1 MRQGIV
7 LSACVLVVLME
18 GTVAAQGSR
27 RITLEQVKQAA
38 DPPAVSNPLARLGQL
53 QIEAAKQH
61 RLGVQADY
69 FPKFGAVFANL
80 HYTDFLGQFLT
91 VRRPLISNILGV
103 QGAAVAVPIFGQN
116 QTSAALTVTQPITP
130 VFTVYQAVKIARADE
145 RIAIA
150 KAGAPAAR
158 NARRAE
164 LEETYFKLLIA
175 QRRLISAQ
183 LKLRNSESRTL
194 YASNSIEP
202 PRDPGPELEM
212 AETKKALGAVAAEVK
227 KLTASLNLAMGWP
240 EDTELELA
248 IPEPLAENISLEEV
262 ADKSAAANLDIIEAQ
277 ETVVKARAA
286 HAISKLEYVPTIA
299 ALSGYL
305 FQNVI
310 PAVPSNFGYGGAIAS
325 YTLFDFGKREH
336 AVKEAHAQAEM
347 AELGLQLTKAKVAA
361 DVKKSYYELEQS
373 RQLSR
378 MAEKM
383 GSSMAVLMNVSS
395 AAESLDV
402 RAARAEVE
410 TQMLEADLAHRQA
423 FARLNGLMGACQ

>member
-1 MRQGIV
+1 MRRRIV
-7 LSACVLVVLME
+7 LSVCVLAVLVE
-18 GTVAAQGSR
+18 GPLAAQGLR
-27 RITLEQVKQAA
+27 RITLEEVKRAA
-38 DPPAVSNPLARLGQL
+38 DPPAAANPLARLGQL

-80 HYTDFLGQFLT
+80 HYTEYLGQFLT
-91 VRRPLISNILGV
+91 IRRPLVSNILGV
-103 QGAAVAVPIFGQN
+103 QGGAVAVPIFGQD
-116 QTSAALTVTQPITP
+116 QTSAALTFTQPITP
-130 VFTVYQAVKIARADE
+130 LFTIYQAVKIAWADE

-150 KAGAPAAR
+150 KAGVPAAR
-158 NARRAE
+158 NARKSE

-175 QRRLISAQ
+175 QRRLIGAE
-183 LKLRNSESRTL
+183 LKLRNGESRTL
-194 YASNSIEP
+194 YASTSIETP
-202 PRDPGPELEM
+202 HDPGSEVEL
-212 AETKKALGAVAAEVK
+212 ADAKKGVGTVAAEVK

-262 ADKSAAANLDIIEAQ
+262 ADKSAAANLDIIEAEQ
-277 ETVVKARAA
+277 TVVKARAA
-286 HAISKLEYVPTIA
+286 HAISKLEYVPTVA
-299 ALSGYL
+299 AVSGYL
-305 FQNVI
+305 FQNII
-310 PAVPSNFGYGGAIAS
+310 PAVPSNFGYGGVIAS
-325 YTLFDFGKREH
+325 YNLFDFGKREH

-410 TQMLEADLAHRQA
+410 IQMLEADLAHRQA
-423 FARLNGLMGACQ
+423 FARLNGLMGARQ

>member
-1 MRQGIV
+1 MRRRIV
-7 LSACVLVVLME
+7 LSLCVLVSVE
-18 GTVAAQGSR
+18 GPLAAQGSR
-27 RITLEQVKQAA
+27 RITLEEVKRAA
-38 DPPAVSNPLARLGQL
+38 DPPAVANPLARLGQL

-69 FPKFGAVFANL
+69 FPKFGAEFGNL
-80 HYTDFLGQFLT
+80 HYTEFMGQFLT
-91 VRRPLISNILGV
+91 VRRRLLANIAGI
-103 QGAAVAVPIFGQN
+103 QGGAVAVPILGQN
-116 QTSAALTVTQPITP
+116 QTFAALTFTQPLTP
-130 VFTVYQAVKIARADE
+130 LFTVYQAVKIARADE

-150 KAGAPAAR
+150 KAGTPAAR
-158 NARRAE
+158 NARKSE

-175 QRRLISAQ
+175 QRRLIGAE
-183 LKLRNSESRTL
+183 LKLRNSEGKTV
-194 YASNSIEP
+194 YASNAIEM
-202 PRDPGPELEM
+202 PRDPSPEVEL
-212 AETKKALGAVAAEVK
+212 AEARKALGAGAAEVK

-248 IPEPLAENISLEEV
+248 VPEPLAENISLEEV

-286 HAISKLEYVPTIA
+286 HAISKLEYVPTVA
-299 ALSGYL
+299 AVSGYL

-378 MAEKM
+378 MAQKM
-383 GSSMAVLMNVSS
+383 GSSVAVLMNVSS
-395 AAESLDV
+395 APENLDV

-423 FARLNGLMGACQ
+423 FARLNGLMGARQ

>member
-27 RITLEQVKQAA
+27 RITLEQVKRAA
-38 DPPAVSNPLARLGQL
+38 DPPAVSDPLARLGQL

-61 RLGVQADY
+61 RLGLEADY
-69 FPKFGAVFANL
+69 FPKFGAQFANL
-80 HYTDFLGQFLT
+80 HYTEFLGQLLT
-91 VRRPLISNILGV
+91 ERRPVISGILGLPP
-103 QGAAVAVPIFGQN
+103 GSFFVPIFGQN
-116 QTSAALTVTQPITP
+116 QTSAALTFTQPITP
-130 VFTVYQAVKIARADE
+130 LFVVHQAVKIARADE

-164 LEETYFKLLIA
+164 MEETYFKLLIA
-175 QRRLISAQ
+175 QRRLISAE

-194 YASNSIEP
+194 YASNSIEA
-202 PRDPGPELEM
+202 PRDPGPELEI
-212 AETKKALGAVAAEVK
+212 AETKKALGTVAAEVK

-262 ADKSAAANLDIIEAQ
+262 ADKSATANLDIIEAEQ
-277 ETVVKARAA
+277 TVVKARAA

-299 ALSGYL
+299 AVSGYL

-310 PAVPSNFGYGGAIAS
+310 PAVPSNFGYGGVIAS

-347 AELGLQLTKAKVAA
+347 AELGLQLTKAKVAGDA
-361 DVKKSYYELEQS
+361 KKAYFELEQS

-395 AAESLDV
+395 APETLDV

-410 TQMLEADLAHRQA
+410 IQMLEADLAHRQA
-423 FARLNGLMGACQ
+423 LVRLKALMGSQQ

>member
-1 MRQGIV
+1 VRPGGP
-7 LSACVLVVLME
+7 L
-18 GTVAAQGSR
+18 AAQGSR
-27 RITLEQVKQAA
+27 RITLEEVKRAA
-38 DPPAVSNPLARLGQL
+38 DPPAAANPLARLGQL

-80 HYTDFLGQFLT
+80 HYTEYLGQFLT
-91 VRRPLISNILGV
+91 IRRPLVSNILGV
-103 QGAAVAVPIFGQN
+103 QGGAVAVPIFGQN
-116 QTSAALTVTQPITP
+116 QTSAALTFTQPITP
-130 VFTVYQAVKIARADE
+130 LFTIYQAVKIAWADE

-150 KAGAPAAR
+150 KAGVPAAR
-158 NARRAE
+158 NARKSE

-175 QRRLISAQ
+175 QRRLIGAE
-183 LKLRNSESRTL
+183 LKLRNGESRTL
-194 YASNSIEP
+194 YASTSIETP
-202 PRDPGPELEM
+202 HDPGSEVEL
-212 AETKKALGAVAAEVK
+212 ADAKKGVGTVAAEVK

-262 ADKSAAANLDIIEAQ
+262 ADKSAAANLDIIEAEQ
-277 ETVVKARAA
+277 TVVKARAA
-286 HAISKLEYVPTIA
+286 HAISKLEYVPTVA
-299 ALSGYL
+299 AVSGYL
-305 FQNVI
+305 FQNII
-310 PAVPSNFGYGGAIAS
+310 PAVPSNFGYGGVIAS
-325 YTLFDFGKREH
+325 YNLFDFGKREH
-336 AVKEAHAQAEM
+336 AVKEARAQAEM

-410 TQMLEADLAHRQA
+410 IQMLEADLAHRQA
-423 FARLNGLMGACQ
+423 FARLNGLMGARQ